1 MNLRSSTIFSFG
13 HSVAI
18 ETLRGFE
25 PLVRQ
30 VGSGGMHTE
39 EISLAAIATY
49 LRLEQA
55 LHESCGL
62 G

>member
-30 VGSGGMHTE
+30 VSSGGMHTE
-39 EISLAAIATY
+39 EISLLDTAAY
-49 LRLEQA
+49 LYFEQT